1 MTRSAPPWGKARGAD
16 AGGSQEGSRADT
28 RGPGELEGCYTRN
41 PKGCGAGGNQLGR
54 APPWGEPV
62 PSCASIGM
70 WDEADLELP
79 LLFLLLWLLMEWWD
93 CSLR

>member
-1 MTRSAPPWGKARGAD
+1 MQEVRGAWLLPNLRVLVSWED
-16 AGGSQEGSRADT
+16 ATQDTPWDWGAQQRKFPLERA
-28 RGPGELEGCYTRN
+28 
-41 PKGCGAGGNQLGR
+41 
-54 APPWGEPV
+54 V